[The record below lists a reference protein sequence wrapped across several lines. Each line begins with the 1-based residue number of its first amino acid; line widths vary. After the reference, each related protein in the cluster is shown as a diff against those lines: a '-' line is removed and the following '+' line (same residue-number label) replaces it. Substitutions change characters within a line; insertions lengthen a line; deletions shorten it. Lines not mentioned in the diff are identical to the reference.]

1 MRIMLTW
8 SGAMVP
14 ELAHSDRLA
23 LMDAVDDLL
32 PPWKP
37 DLLMRLELA
46 SELERPGRWEF
57 LGLWRQ
63 P

>member
-1 MRIMLTW
+1 
-8 SGAMVP
+8 MVP